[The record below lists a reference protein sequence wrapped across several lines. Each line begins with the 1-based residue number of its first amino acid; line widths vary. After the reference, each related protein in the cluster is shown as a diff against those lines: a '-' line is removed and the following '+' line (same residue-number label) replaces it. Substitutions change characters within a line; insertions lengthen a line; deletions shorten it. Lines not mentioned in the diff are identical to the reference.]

1 MANSPL
7 KLTGVA
13 LTEANISHFLK
24 QKPHVAWVEVNT
36 EHHLVEGGLIKHQ
49 LNQLREHYPVS
60 LHGLG
65 LSLASQDEL
74 NWSYLSKLRQLCQQL
89 DACLVSDHLAWS
101 SLNGHYF
108 HQPLPFPYTEAMLT
122 ALITRVQQAQE
133 MLGRQ
138 ILIENCVQHVHFS
151 QSTLNEAEF
160 LNELAKASHCGIL
173 LDLSAVS
180 ASVAHTGLSV
190 ADYLKTLSSHCI
202 QEIHLGAV
210 NKHEAISVD
219 LWEAYAEVIKQVG
232 RKPTIIE
239 SNLLLEDIVTDA
251 ERAELCMRETYVAT
265 KLAG

>member
-24 QKPHVAWVEVNT
+24 QKPAVAWVEVNT
-36 EHHLVEGGLIKHQ
+36 EHHLVEGGRIKHQ
-49 LNQLREHYPVS
+49 LHQLREHYPVS

-74 NWSYLSKLRQLCQQL
+74 NWSYLSKLRQLCQQI

-108 HQPLPFPYTEAMLT
+108 HQTLPFPYTEEMLV
-122 ALITRVQQAQE
+122 ALIARVERAQE

-151 QSTLNEAEF
+151 QNTLTEAEF
-160 LNELAKASHCGIL
+160 LNELAKATHCGIL
-173 LDLSAVS
+173 LDLSAVYV
-180 ASVAHTGLSV
+180 SVEHTGLTII
-190 ADYLKTLSSHCI
+190 DYLKTLSGHFI

-210 NKHEAISVD
+210 NKHETISPA
-219 LWEAYAEVIKQVG
+219 LWDMYAEVIKHVG

-239 SNLLLEDIVTDA
+239 SELSLEDITADA
-251 ERAELCMRETYVAT
+251 QHAELRMRETYVAT

>member
-7 KLTGVA
+7 KLTGIA

-24 QKPHVAWVEVNT
+24 QKPAVAWVEVNT
-36 EHHLVEGGLIKHQ
+36 DDHLVDGGLTKHQ
-49 LNQLREHYPVS
+49 LHQVRENYPVS

-74 NWSYLSKLRQLCQQL
+74 NWSYLSKLRQLSQHL

-108 HQPLPFPYTEAMLT
+108 HQALPFPYTEEMLT
-122 ALITRVQQAQE
+122 YMIPRVQRAQD

-138 ILIENCVQHVHFS
+138 ILIENCAQTVNFLQ
-151 QSTLNEAEF
+151 NEFDEASF

-173 LDLSAVS
+173 LDVGAVY
-180 ASVAHTGLSV
+180 ANATQTAISVSDYLNGLSGH
-190 ADYLKTLSSHCI
+190 LI
-202 QEIHLGAV
+202 QEIHFPASP
-210 NKHEAISVD
+210 A
-219 LWEAYAEVIKQVG
+219 LWDVYGEVIKHFG

-239 SNLLLEDIVTDA
+239 SELSLELMTADA
-251 ERAELCMRETYVAT
+251 ERAELQMREAYVAT